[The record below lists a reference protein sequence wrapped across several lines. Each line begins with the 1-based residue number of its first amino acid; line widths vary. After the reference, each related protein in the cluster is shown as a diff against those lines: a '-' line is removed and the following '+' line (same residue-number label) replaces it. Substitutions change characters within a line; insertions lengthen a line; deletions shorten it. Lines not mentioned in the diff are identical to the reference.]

1 MGNQQYTDEENR
13 KKLFQA
19 FNEVYR
25 TGKPIKGFD
34 WEVFRKDGTKLFGEV
49 SVSLIKDSKGQP
61 IGFRGIA
68 RDITE
73 RKQAEEALRTEKQR
87 FQALTRM
94 LLSGW

>member
-1 MGNQQYTDEENR
+1 MMGMSNKQYTDEENR
-13 KKLFQA
+13 KKLFAA

-25 TGKPIKGFD
+25 TGKPTKGFD
-34 WEVFRKDGTKLFGEV
+34 WQVFTKDRRKLFGEV

-73 RKQAEEALRTEKQR
+73 RKQAERHFKPRSKDLKC
-87 FQALTRM
+87 F
-94 LLSGW
+94 